1 MKKYGFLICLL
12 IVSVLAAGCNSASG
26 PINNPSDTNGPVF
39 GGQYTYGI
47 TGEPTTLN
55 PIFSTDSA
63 TSGIT
68 NLVYD
73 SLLTIDENLEVA
85 SELATDWT
93 ISEDNKVLTFN
104 LKQDVKWHDG
114 EKFTAEDV
122 KYTYDVVMHDDYTG
136 VRAKDLKYV
145 EKVEAT
151 SEYVVK
157 IYLKQ
162 VDAPLMTKLAGS
174 ALGILPKHIFENT
187 AVKDLKEHVNSWNP
201 IGTGPYKFVEYKPGQ
216 HTILTANTEYYGDGP
231 YIETIMV
238 KTYQDTQVLLAAF
251 ENGDVDY
258 IDEIPVNDIEHV
270 KSSLK
275 DTVEFKEGPQNR
287 YNYIGLKQ
295 NHPILGDL
303 KVRQALM
310 YALDRDTIINTVFKG
325 YGTVVNSHGVPFSWA
340 YSDDVNKYEQNKD
353 KAISL
358 LEEAGWDKV
367 GSDGI
372 RVNNKGDKLTFVMVS
387 ATGNEDI
394 SNVISMI
401 DEQWKAIGIDV
412 VVEYYER
419 SVLFSKYL
427 DVGKFEAYMW
437 GWNLGVDPDSYLMFH
452 SDCALD
458 ENGVLQGFN
467 DVEYKNDDIDT
478 WLVDGRKTFDI
489 EQRKAIYAKIS
500 KKLNEELPYV
510 FLYTNNLV
518 KGMNNKVKNVVW
530 SPLEPIKINKWYIDP
545 AFH

>member
-1 MKKYGFLICLL
+1 MKKYTLLICLL
-12 IVSVLAAGCNSASG
+12 IISVLVVGCNSATG
-26 PINNPSDTNGPVF
+26 PVDNPGENGKPVF
-39 GGQYTYGI
+39 GGQYTYGV

-55 PIFSTDSA
+55 PIFSTDTV

-68 NLVYD
+68 NLIYD
-73 SLLTIDENLEVA
+73 SLLKFNDKLEVEG
-85 SELATDWT
+85 ELATDWT
-93 ISEDNKVLTFN
+93 ISDDGKVLSFN

-122 KYTYDVVMHDDYTG
+122 KFTYDVVMHKDYTG

-145 EKVEAT
+145 EKVEAP
-151 SEYVVK
+151 SDYVVK

-162 VDAPLMTKLAGS
+162 VDVPLMTKLAGS
-174 ALGILPKHIFENT
+174 ALGILPKHIFGDT
-187 AVKDLKEHVNSWNP
+187 PVKQLKEHANSWKP

-216 HTILTANTEYYGDGP
+216 HTVLTANTDFYGDGP
-231 YIETIMV
+231 YIETIMA
-238 KTYQDTQVLLAAF
+238 KTYQDNQVLLAAF
-251 ENGDVDY
+251 ENGDIDY
-258 IDEIPVNDIEHV
+258 IGEIPVNDIDVV

-275 DTVEFKEGPQNR
+275 NKAVFKEGPQNR

-295 NHPILGDL
+295 NHPILGDI

-310 YALDRDTIINTVFKG
+310 YALDRETIVNTVFKG
-325 YGTVVNSHGVPFSWA
+325 YGTVINSHSVPFSWA
-340 YSDDVNKYEQNKD
+340 HTDNVNKYEQNKE
-353 KAISL
+353 KAIKL
-358 LEEAGWDKV
+358 LEDAGWNKL

-372 RVNNKGDKLTFVMVS
+372 RINDKGEKLSFVMVS
-387 ATGNEDI
+387 ATGQEDI

-401 DEQWKAIGIDV
+401 DEQWKAIGVDV

-437 GWNLGVDPDSYLMFH
+437 GWSLGIDPDSYLMFH
-452 SDCALD
+452 SDCGLD
-458 ENGVLQGFN
+458 ENGVLNGFN
-467 DVEYKNDDIDT
+467 DVEYENEEVDQ
-478 WLVDGRKTFDI
+478 WLIDGRMTYEI
-489 EQRKAIYAKIS
+489 EERKAIYAKIQ

-518 KGMNNKVKNVVW
+518 KGMSNKVKNVVW
-530 SPLEPIKINKWYIDP
+530 SPLDPIDINKWYIDP
-545 AFH
+545 AYH